1 MMPTLSPTLAEH
13 NLQLKLGAVSRQIP
27 NATIATL
34 DSVQVVNSGFTSD
47 TFNTAFGGDI
57 SELVAQ
63 AVKQYY
69 RDIASPMAWWLG
81 PSSLTSQHQAIL
93 ESCGFTLSERHVGMT
108 CQLHNHDYVDLDL
121 PHGFSIKCCVSVD
134 DYYAFGAVLSSI
146 FDPIDES
153 VKAFYQKIGDSSRSA
168 CQEMVYYIGYHEG
181 IPVTTGALFLTDVA
195 GIYDVATRP
204 EYRRRGFGSAL
215 FRHLVNEAK
224 QAKYESAVLVA
235 SAEGAG
241 IYERTGFQKDCV
253 VEEWSFAP

>member
-1 MMPTLSPTLAEH
+1 MSTLSPNLVER
-13 NLQLKLGAVSRQIP
+13 NLQHKLGAVSKQIHC
-27 NATIATL
+27 ATIATL
-34 DSVQVVNSGFTSD
+34 DTVQVVNSSFKSD

-57 SELVAQ
+57 STPVVQ
-63 AVKQYY
+63 VVQQYY
-69 RDIASPMAWWLG
+69 RDIGSPMAWWLG
-81 PSSLTSQHQAIL
+81 PSSLTNQHHTIL
-93 ESCGFTLSERHVGMT
+93 ESCGLCLNEQAVGMT
-108 CQLHNHDYVDLDL
+108 CQLHNHDQSNFHL
-121 PHGFSIKCCVSVD
+121 PSGFSIKRCASSE
-134 DYYAFGAVLSSI
+134 DYTVFGDVLSSI

-153 VKAFYQKIGDSSRSA
+153 VQAFYQKIGASSRSA
-168 CQEMVYYIGYHEG
+168 CPEMVYYIGYHEG

-241 IYERTGFQKDCV
+241 IYERAGFQKDCV
-253 VEEWSFAP
+253 VEEWSFTP

>member
-1 MMPTLSPTLAEH
+1 MPSLSPNLVER
-13 NLQLKLGAVSRQIP
+13 NLQQKLGAVSKQIP
-27 NATIATL
+27 NGTIATL
-34 DSVQVVNSGFTSD
+34 DTVQVVNSGFTSD

-57 SELVAQ
+57 CESVVQ
-63 AVKQYY
+63 VVQQYY

-81 PSSLTSQHQAIL
+81 PSSLTGQHHTIL
-93 ESCGFTLSERHVGMT
+93 ESCGLCLNEQAVGMT
-108 CQLHNHDYVDLDL
+108 CHLHNHDYVDLDL
-121 PHGFSIKCCVSVD
+121 SPGFSIKRCVSVD

-153 VKAFYQKIGDSSRSA
+153 VKAFYQKIGESSRSV
-168 CQEMVYYIGYHEG
+168 CPEMVYYIGYHED

-195 GIYDVATRP
+195 GIYDIATRP

-224 QAKYESAVLVA
+224 RAKYESAVLVA

-253 VEEWSFAP
+253 VEEWSFTP

>member
-1 MMPTLSPTLAEH
+1 MPSSLSTLVER
-13 NLQLKLGAVSRQIP
+13 NLQQKLGAVSKQIP
-27 NATIATL
+27 NGTIATL
-34 DSVQVVNSGFTSD
+34 DTVQVVNSGFTSD

-57 SELVAQ
+57 SEPVVQ

-69 RDIASPMAWWLG
+69 CDIDSPMAWWLG
-81 PSSLTSQHQAIL
+81 PSSLTGQHQAIF
-93 ESCGFTLSERHVGMT
+93 ESCGFTLNERAVGMT
-108 CQLHNHDYVDLDL
+108 CQLINHDNTDLDL
-121 PHGFSIKCCVSVD
+121 PPGFSIKRCVSVD
-134 DYYAFGAVLSSI
+134 DYYAFGDVLSSI

-153 VKAFYQKIGDSSRSA
+153 VKAFYQKIGESSRSA
-168 CQEMVYYIGYHEG
+168 CPEMIYYIGYHED
-181 IPVTTGALFLTDVA
+181 IPVTIGALYLTDVA

-241 IYERTGFQKDCV
+241 IYERAGFKKDCV
-253 VEEWSFAP
+253 VEEWSFTP